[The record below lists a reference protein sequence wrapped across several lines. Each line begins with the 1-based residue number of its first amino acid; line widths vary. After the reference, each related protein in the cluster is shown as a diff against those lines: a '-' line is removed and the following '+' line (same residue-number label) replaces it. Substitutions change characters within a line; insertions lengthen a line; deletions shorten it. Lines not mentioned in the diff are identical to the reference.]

1 LYSVGIILAAG
12 QGTRMRPLT
21 EHTPKP
27 LLKIG
32 DLTLLQRQINFIGKQ
47 VSSVGVSVGYKSDA
61 VSQHAISTGAD
72 FILDI
77 ENGGNASW
85 LNFDSIRNMNA
96 QIVIITSD
104 NLMEV
109 DLEMLEQETS
119 QFPENSFIV
128 SRKENGREPGDRI
141 EFENTNI
148 TRISPNSN
156 SPYLATGL
164 QVLNPSIL
172 DRETIY
178 QDFHEVWNDLIEKR
192 MLTSSKFEPSV
203 WSAIDTPEDLQR
215 EVIKNSKQEL

>member
-1 LYSVGIILAAG
+1 MAAG

-32 DLTLLQRQINFIGKQ
+32 DRTLLQRQISFIGKQ
-47 VSSVGVSVGYKSDA
+47 VNSVGVSVGYKSDV
-61 VSQHAISTGAD
+61 VSQHAIAAGAD

-85 LNFDSIRNMNA
+85 LNLDFIRKIND
-96 QIVIITSD
+96 QIIVITSD

-109 DLEMLEQETS
+109 DLEMLEQETNR
-119 QFPENSFIV
+119 FPENSFIV
-128 SRKENGREPGDRI
+128 SRKENGKEPGDRI

-148 TRISPNSN
+148 TRIDPNSN

-172 DRETIY
+172 DRESIY
-178 QDFHEVWNDLIEKR
+178 QDFHEVWNDLIKKR
-192 MLTSSKFEPSV
+192 MLTFSKFEPSV
-203 WSAIDTPEDLQR
+203 WSAIDTPEDLKR
-215 EVIKNSKQEL
+215 EVIRNSNPEL

>member
-1 LYSVGIILAAG
+1 MYSVGIILAAG

-32 DLTLLQRQINFIGKQ
+32 DQTLLQRQINFIGKQ
-47 VSSVGVSVGYKSDA
+47 VNSVGVSVGYKSDV
-61 VSQHAISTGAD
+61 VSKHAIATGAD
-72 FILDI
+72 FILNI

-85 LNFDSIRNMNA
+85 LNFDFIRKMNT
-96 QIVIITSD
+96 QIVVITSD

-109 DLEMLEQETS
+109 DLKMLEQETI

-128 SRKENGREPGDRI
+128 SRRENGKELGDRI

-148 TRISPNSN
+148 TCISPNSN

-172 DRETIY
+172 DKESSY
-178 QDFHEVWNDLIEKR
+178 QDFHEVWSNLIMKR
-192 MLTSSKFEPSV
+192 VLTSSKVEPSV

-215 EVIKNSKQEL
+215 EVIKNRNPEL

>member
-1 LYSVGIILAAG
+1 MYSVGIILAAG

-32 DLTLLQRQINFIGKQ
+32 DRTLLQRQISFIGKQ
-47 VSSVGVSVGYKSDA
+47 VNSVGVSVGYKSDV
-61 VSQHAISTGAD
+61 VSQHAIAAGAD

-85 LNFDSIRNMNA
+85 LNLDFIRKIND
-96 QIVIITSD
+96 QIIVITSD

-109 DLEMLEQETS
+109 DLEMLEQETNR
-119 QFPENSFIV
+119 FPENSFIV
-128 SRKENGREPGDRI
+128 SRKENGKEPGDRI

-148 TRISPNSN
+148 TRIDPNSN

-172 DRETIY
+172 DRESIY
-178 QDFHEVWNDLIEKR
+178 QDFHEVWNDLIKKR
-192 MLTSSKFEPSV
+192 MLTFSKFEPSV
-203 WSAIDTPEDLQR
+203 WSAIDTPEDLKR
-215 EVIKNSKQEL
+215 EVIRNSNPEL

>member
-1 LYSVGIILAAG
+1 MAAG

-32 DLTLLQRQINFIGKQ
+32 DRTLLQRQISFIGKQ
-47 VSSVGVSVGYKSDA
+47 VNSVGVSVGYKSDV
-61 VSQHAISTGAD
+61 VSQHAIAAGAD

-85 LNFDSIRNMNA
+85 LNFDFIRKMDT

-109 DLEMLEQETS
+109 DLEMLEQETNRV
-119 QFPENSFIV
+119 PENSFIV
-128 SRKENGREPGDRI
+128 SRKENGKEPGDRI

-148 TRISPNSN
+148 TRIDPNSN

-172 DRETIY
+172 DRESIY
-178 QDFHEVWNDLIEKR
+178 QDFHEVWNDLIKKR
-192 MLTSSKFEPSV
+192 MLTFSKFEPSV
-203 WSAIDTPEDLQR
+203 WSAIDTPEDLKR
-215 EVIKNSKQEL
+215 EVIRNSNPEL